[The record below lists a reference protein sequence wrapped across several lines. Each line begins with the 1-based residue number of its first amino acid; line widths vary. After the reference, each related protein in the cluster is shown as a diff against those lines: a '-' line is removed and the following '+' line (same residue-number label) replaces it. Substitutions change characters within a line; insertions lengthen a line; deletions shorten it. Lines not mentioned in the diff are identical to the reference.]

1 MESATPS
8 GTSQWR
14 HRPFPELMRLAWPIV
29 VSTLSYSVMTLS
41 DTLFVGRLG
50 ASALAGVGLGGV
62 AAFTIM
68 CFGFG
73 LMRGVKI
80 LASQAVGAGR
90 PERAATWLSG
100 GLVFAV
106 ALGVV
111 MLGVGRLVAG
121 QLHHL
126 TASLAAADAAETYL
140 AIRMLAAPIVL
151 TYVALREH
159 RYGLGDTRKPMV
171 ASIAGNLVNVA
182 LDYVLIVHLGWGVAG
197 AAWST
202 LVGHSVELSVL
213 ALRVPWTLSPVRVA
227 DLRALWTVGLPT
239 ALQFWLEVGSFALLT
254 TIISTTGELQL
265 AAHQIA
271 LQVVHFCFLPTV
283 ALAEAAGVLTGHAV
297 GAGEVRLVR
306 RVARL
311 AGTVGL
317 VYMTA
322 CTVGLVVGA
331 PFIASVFTEDPALRA
346 VTVGLLWAGALFQI
360 ADGAAVI
367 ARGVL
372 RGTGDVRYPALIG
385 IVAAWV
391 CTPPAA
397 WLLGSV
403 LGLGALGGWIGLCF
417 EISAAAILFWW
428 RLERL
433 GWLPHARRSRARQ
446 REESRLTIAVA

>member
-1 MESATPS
+1 MDRGIEHGSLT
-8 GTSQWR
+8 WR
-14 HRPFPELMRLAWPIV
+14 RRPFQELARLAWPIA

-62 AAFTIM
+62 AAFTVM

-80 LASQAVGAGR
+80 LASQAVGGGR
-90 PERAATWLSG
+90 PERAATWLTG
-100 GLVFAV
+100 GLVFAG
-106 ALGVV
+106 ALGAV
-111 MLGVGRLVAG
+111 MLGVGQLVAS

-126 TASLAAADAAETYL
+126 SASVAAGEAAETYL
-140 AIRMLAAPIVL
+140 GVRMLGAPIVL

-159 RYGLGDTRKPMV
+159 RYGLGDTRAPMV
-171 ASIAGNLVNVA
+171 ASVAGNIVNVA
-182 LDYVLIVHLGWGVAG
+182 LDYLLIVHLEQGVAG

-202 LVGHSVELSVL
+202 VAGHAVELSVL
-213 ALRVPWTLSPVRVA
+213 ALRVRWTFARVGLA
-227 DLRALWTVGLPT
+227 ELRTLWSVGLPT
-239 ALQFWLEVGSFALLT
+239 GLQFWMEVGSFALLT
-254 TIISTTGELQL
+254 TIISTAGERQL

-271 LQVVHFCFLPTV
+271 LQVVHFSFLPTV
-283 ALAEAAGVLTGHAV
+283 ALAEAASVMAGQAV

-306 RVARL
+306 SVARL
-311 AGTVGL
+311 AALVALAYTTV
-317 VYMTA
+317 
-322 CTVGLVVGA
+322 CTVALVAGG
-331 PFIASVFTEDPALRA
+331 PLIASAFTPDTALRA
-346 VTVGLLWAGALFQI
+346 TTVGLLWMAALFQV
-360 ADGAAVI
+360 ADGAAVV

-372 RGTGDVRYPALIG
+372 RGTGDVRYPAVIG

-397 WLLGSV
+397 WFFGRW
-403 LGLGALGGWIGLCF
+403 LGLGALGGWIGLSV
-417 EISAAAILFWW
+417 EITAAAILFWW

-446 REESRLTIAVA
+446 RREALTLAIA